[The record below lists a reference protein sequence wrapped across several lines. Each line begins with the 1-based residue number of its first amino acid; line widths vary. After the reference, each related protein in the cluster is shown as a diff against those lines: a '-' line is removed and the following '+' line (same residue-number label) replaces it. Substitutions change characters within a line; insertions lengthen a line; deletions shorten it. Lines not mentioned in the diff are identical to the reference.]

1 MSLLLNSLLSGNQI
15 HPVQRTLEQLMAE
28 SPVTAKAG
36 AVRQVTDYGG
46 TIAVSDGTRWRL
58 ERLTC
63 NWTDKPAANAVP
75 VGTDLRV
82 LDYNNVIFWSD
93 GTYWRPRGVQNL
105 YHKNGLF
112 TQPLATVTGITSA
125 AFSTPVLKIPA
136 GMITP
141 QSKLSTQV
149 NGRKTTGIATA
160 VFSITLGTSNSVAD
174 LGIVGIAIASPVNTD
189 FDLASAAK
197 FSSFTN
203 RFFTQGWI
211 GEGSTASTSSGISN
225 DRVANVNTNADM
237 YLNFYIS
244 SANIADS
251 FNLLSYRVTI
261 EA

>member
-15 HPVQRTLEQLMAE
+15 HPVQRTLAQVMVE

-36 AVRQVTDYGG
+36 TVRQVTDYGG
-46 TIAVSDGTRWRL
+46 TIAISDGNRWRL

-75 VGTDLRV
+75 VGTDLQV

-105 YHKNGLF
+105 YHKNGLL

-125 AFSTPVLKIPA
+125 TFSTPVLKIPA

-141 QSKLSTQV
+141 HSKLSTQV
-149 NGRKTTGIATA
+149 NGRKTTGTANA
-160 VFSITLGTSNSVAD
+160 VFDIRLGTSNSVAD
-174 LGIVGIAIASPVNTD
+174 SSIVGGYISSQANTD
-189 FDLASAAK
+189 FDFASAAK
-197 FSSFTN
+197 FASFTN
-203 RFFTQGWI
+203 KFFTQGWI
-211 GEGSTASTSSGISN
+211 GEGSTAANSSPFNN
-225 DRVANVNTNADM
+225 DRMANVNTAADM

-251 FNLLSYRVTI
+251 FGLLSYRVTI

>member
-15 HPVQRTLEQLMAE
+15 HPVQRTLAQVMVE

-93 GTYWRPRGVQNL
+93 GTYWRPRGAQNL
-105 YHKNGLF
+105 YHKNGLL
-112 TQPLATVTGITSA
+112 TQPLATVTGLTLA
-125 AFSTPVLKIPA
+125 TFSTPVLKIPA

-149 NGRKTTGIATA
+149 NGRKPTGTATA
-160 VFSITLGTSNSVAD
+160 AFCITLGTSNGVAD
-174 LGIVGIAIASPVNTD
+174 SGIVGLAIASPVNTV
-189 FDLASAAK
+189 FDIASAAK
-197 FSSFTN
+197 FGSFTD
-203 RFFTQGWI
+203 RFFTQNWI
-211 GEGSTASTSSGISN
+211 GEGSTVANASGVNS
-225 DRVANVNTNADM
+225 DRVDNVNTNADM

>member
-1 MSLLLNSLLSGNQI
+1 MSLLLNSLLSANHI
-15 HPVQRTLEQLMAE
+15 HPVQRTLAQVMVE
-28 SPVTAKAG
+28 SPITAKAG
-36 AVRQVTDYGG
+36 TVRQVTDYGG
-46 TIAVSDGTRWRL
+46 TIAISDGNRWRL

-93 GTYWRPRGVQNL
+93 GTYWRPRGAQNL
-105 YHKNGLF
+105 YHKNGLL
-112 TQPLATVTGITSA
+112 TKPLATVTGITSA
-125 AFSTPVLKIPA
+125 TFSTPVLKIPA

-149 NGRKTTGIATA
+149 NGRKTTGTATA
-160 VFSITLGTSNSVAD
+160 AFNITLGTSNSVAD
-174 LGIVGIAIASPVNTD
+174 LGIGGIAITSPVNTD
-189 FDLASAAK
+189 FYLASAAK
-197 FSSFTN
+197 FGSFTD
-203 RFFTQGWI
+203 RFFMQGWI
-211 GEGSTASTSSGISN
+211 GEGSTASSSGVSS

-244 SANIADS
+244 SAKIADS

>member
-1 MSLLLNSLLSGNQI
+1 M
-15 HPVQRTLEQLMAE
+15 VE

-93 GTYWRPRGVQNL
+93 GTYWRPRGAQNL
-105 YHKNGLF
+105 YHKNGLL
-112 TQPLATVTGITSA
+112 TQPLATVTGFTSA
-125 AFSTPVLKIPA
+125 TFSTPVLKIPA

-149 NGRKTTGIATA
+149 NARKTTGTAIAA
-160 VFSITLGTSNSVAD
+160 FDITLGTSNSVAD
-174 LGIVGIAIASPVNTD
+174 SSIARIAMASSVNTD

-197 FSSFTN
+197 FGSFTDN
-203 RFFTQGWI
+203 FFTQGWI
-211 GEGSTASTSSGISN
+211 GEGSTTVNSLGGNS

-244 SANIADS
+244 DADIADS

>member
-15 HPVQRTLEQLMAE
+15 HPVQRTLAQVMVE

-75 VGTDLRV
+75 VGTDLQV
-82 LDYNNVIFWSD
+82 LDYNNVIFRSD
-93 GTYWRPRGVQNL
+93 GTYWRPLGVQNL
-105 YHKNGLF
+105 YHKNGLL

-125 AFSTPVLKIPA
+125 TFSTPVLKIPA

-149 NGRKTTGIATA
+149 NGRKPTGTATA
-160 VFSITLGTSNSVAD
+160 AFYITLGTSNSVAD
-174 LGIVGIAIASPVNTD
+174 PGIVGLSIASPVNTD
-189 FDLASAAK
+189 FGIASAAK
-197 FSSFTN
+197 FGSFTD

-211 GEGSTASTSSGISN
+211 GEGSTTSSSWVN
-225 DRVANVNTNADM
+225 SDRVANVNTNADM

-251 FNLLSYRVTI
+251 FDLLSYRVTI